1 MGFIAN
7 LVNSELRHY
16 SKAEKLQKKVLKY
29 ANEYSLMSDE
39 QLQQKTLEFKNR
51 LAKGETV
58 DDILP
63 EAFANCREA
72 AKRVLNEYPYPVQVL
87 GGVLLHFGDV
97 AEMKTGE
104 GKTLTATMP
113 IYLNALEGKGAH
125 VVTVNEYLASRDAE
139 WMGRVYRFLGLTVGI
154 NLHNLSFNQ
163 KQEVYQCDITY
174 STNSELGFDY
184 LRDNMATSMQGRVQ
198 RGLHYAIIDEVDS
211 VLIDESRTPL
221 ILSGWGD
228 QLSSYY
234 LQTDQFAKSCR
245 RDVDVEVLLEDNA
258 VQLTEN
264 GIKKAERYFKMD
276 HLYGSENAELI
287 HYLQNALRA
296 NFIMNRDVEYV
307 VHENEIVLIDQ
318 FTGRK
323 MEGREFSDGLHQA
336 IQAKEAVG
344 IKMENK
350 TLATITY
357 QNFFRLYSK
366 LSGMT
371 GTAKTE
377 ENEFLNTYNMRVYQI
392 PTNRPIAR
400 VDYPDEVFK
409 TKKEKYEA
417 ILKEV
422 VALYEKGQPVL
433 VGTISIGMSENL
445 SEMLRKNSI
454 PHQVLNAKEDAKEAN
469 IVAQAGHKKTVTIAT
484 NMAGRGTDI
493 KLDASV
499 LELGGLV
506 VLGTE
511 RHESKRIDNQLRGRA
526 GRQGDP
532 GYSRFFVSMEDDL
545 IEKYATDYVKE
556 TISDFKRDKV
566 AIDKMRKCI
575 DAIQARAEGLHFDS
589 RKNVLEYDDVL
600 MEQRHLIYTQRDEIL
615 AMEMITPLIKNLFK
629 EFIQKI
635 GADFEIQGR
644 GHHTKIHAHEQLKKL
659 NISEESIEA
668 GFNETSHANKRWM
681 DEAWNSYEEIHS
693 EDKQL
698 EKMVFLTILDRQWM
712 DHVDNMDRV
721 KKGIYLRQY
730 ASIKPVDA
738 FKEEAVD
745 RFENMMNNITE
756 QTVLTLVSAPKQ
768 ERSEENNNV

>member
-16 SKAEKLQKKVLKY
+16 SKAEKLQAKVLKH
-29 ANEYSLMSDE
+29 ADEYSQYSDE
-39 QLQQKTLEFKNR
+39 QLQQKTIEFKER
-51 LAKGETV
+51 LAKGEKL
-58 DDILP
+58 DDLLP

-72 AKRVLNEYPYPVQVL
+72 AKRVLGEYPYPVQIL

-125 VVTVNEYLASRDAE
+125 VVTVNEYLAARDAE
-139 WMGRVYRFLGLTVGI
+139 WMGQVYRFLGLTVGV
-154 NLHNLSFNQ
+154 NLHSLSFFQ
-163 KQEVYQCDITY
+163 KKDVYNCDITY

-184 LRDNMATSMQGRVQ
+184 LRDNMAKSMEGRVQ
-198 RGLHYAIIDEVDS
+198 RGLYYAIIDEVDS

-221 ILSGWGD
+221 ILSGYGD
-228 QLSSYY
+228 QLSPYY
-234 LQTDQFAKSCR
+234 LQTDAFAKSCR
-245 RDVDVEVLLEDNA
+245 RDADVEVLLEDNA

-264 GIKKAERYFKMD
+264 GIKKAERFFKMD
-276 HLYGSENAELI
+276 HLYGSDNAELI

-296 NFIMNRDVEYV
+296 NFLMARDVEYV
-307 VHENEIVLIDQ
+307 VQEDEIVLVDQ

-336 IQAKEAVG
+336 IQAKESVG
-344 IKMENK
+344 IKLENK

-357 QNFFRLYSK
+357 QNFFRLYTK

-377 ENEFLNTYNMRVYQI
+377 EVEFLNTYNMRVYQI

-400 VDYPDEVFK
+400 NDYADEVFK
-409 TKKEKYEA
+409 TKREKYEA
-417 ILKEV
+417 ILNEV
-422 VALYEKGQPVL
+422 ISLYEKGQPVL

-445 SEMLRKNSI
+445 SELLKKKGI
-454 PHQVLNAKEDAKEAN
+454 PHQVLNAKEDAKEAT
-469 IVAQAGHKKTVTIAT
+469 IVAQAGQRKTVTIAT

-493 KLDASV
+493 KLGEGVCD
-499 LELGGLV
+499 LGGLV

-545 IEKYATDYVKE
+545 VEKFTTDYMKE
-556 TISDFKRDKV
+556 TIEDFKRDKV
-566 AIDKMRKCI
+566 AADKMRKLI
-575 DAIQARAEGLHFDS
+575 DSIQERAEGLHFDS
-589 RKNVLEYDDVL
+589 RKNVLDYDDVL
-600 MEQRHLIYTQRDEIL
+600 MEQRRLIYTQRDEIL
-615 AMEMITPLIKNLFK
+615 AMDNITDLIKNLYGQ
-629 EFIQKI
+629 FIDRI
-635 GADFEIQGR
+635 SVNFEMQGKTNQAR
-644 GHHTKIHAHEQLKKL
+644 VYAHELLKKL
-659 NISEESIEA
+659 NISEDAIEN
-668 GFNETSHANKRWM
+668 GFNDNGRASKVWM
-681 DEAWNSYEEIHS
+681 DDAWRNYEEIHG

-712 DHVDNMDRV
+712 EHVDNMDRV

-738 FKEEAVD
+738 FKEEAVE
-745 RFENMMNNITE
+745 RFENMMDNITE
-756 QTVLTLVSAPKQ
+756 QTVLTLASAPKQ
-768 ERSEENNNV
+768 EGQEEA